1 MSIRQLLIS
10 TIAFAVIPTAVLSA
24 ADTAEYTGGTVKS
37 IPMNSIGF
45 LNLEDTKVMKF
56 TYGQAVYK
64 LPYDQITGTE
74 VTKGDTKHVLKKFP
88 VPSLFGK
95 NKETLTISYKDLAGV
110 TGKLSFEVTARLA
123 ASVQDT
129 IQEQKALP
137 LAEATIDPNEWWG
150 DKYWK
155 TTRNK
160 ATWDANNASAAAAPQ
175 PAAPAATPAATPA
188 VTPANQ
194 PTGNTKN

>member
-1 MSIRQLLIS
+1 MSIRQFLIS
-10 TIAFAVIPTAVLSA
+10 TIALAILPTAVLRAS
-24 ADTAEYTGGTVKS
+24 DTAEYVGGTVKS

-45 LNLEDTKVMKF
+45 LNLEDAKVMKF
-56 TYGQAVYK
+56 AYGQAIYK

-74 VTKGDTKHVLKKFP
+74 VAKGEARHVLKKFP

-95 NKETLTISYKDLAGV
+95 NKETLTISYKDAAGV

-123 ASVQDT
+123 ASVQESIT
-129 IQEQKALP
+129 EQKALP

-155 TTRNK
+155 TNRNK
-160 ATWDANNASAAAAPQ
+160 AAWETNTAAASAQ
-175 PAAPAATPAATPA
+175 PAPAPTPTP
-188 VTPANQ
+188 T
-194 PTGNTKN
+194 TKN

>member
-88 VPSLFGK
+88 VPSLCGK
-95 NKETLTISYKDLAGV
+95 KDLAGV

-160 ATWDANNASAAAAPQ
+160 ATWDANNASAAATAQ
-175 PAAPAATPAATPA
+175 PAAPAAAPAATPA